1 MTEQFGIVAGLVV
14 AVLLVL
20 VAGTLRAGGA
30 SLVRTTRADALKDV
44 AEGTKGARRVADL
57 LETRNKLQPALGTS
71 VTFLTVLAVIP
82 LTWAITDSMSG
93 WTLAVALV
101 LMAMVLLLAVDIVPR
116 RIGRSRPGSLA
127 YRLAGALTIA
137 YRFGDAAGDL
147 ITDLDEV
154 EEIVED
160 HHEAA
165 DAEERALIRSV
176 LEFTETIVREV
187 MVPRTDMITIS
198 GSASTDDAVDLVLE
212 SGRSRIPVTGD
223 GMDHVIG
230 VLFSRDLLELFD
242 QEAEP
247 GVAADVAR
255 DPYFVPETK
264 PIFELLREMQ
274 VNQQHMAIVVDEFG
288 GTAGIVTI
296 EDLVEEIVGEIV
308 DEFDEEEPMVVEV
321 NGGFMVD
328 ARMGVD
334 DLAALVGV
342 DLPSDEWDT
351 VGGLVLELA
360 GRVPEEGES
369 FDHDGLTFTTTSV
382 QGRRVAK
389 VRVGRT

>member
-1 MTEQFGIVAGLVV
+1 MTGQTGIIIGVAF
-14 AVLLVL
+14 ASMLVL
-20 VAGTLRAGGA
+20 IAAVIRAGGA
-30 SLVRTTRADALKDV
+30 SLIRTARADALRAV
-44 AEGTKGARRVADL
+44 AEDIPGAPTVAGL
-57 LETRNKLQPALGTS
+57 LEDRSRLQPSLGTT

-93 WTLAVALV
+93 WMLALSLAV
-101 LMAMVLLLAVDIVPR
+101 MAGVLLLAVDIIPR
-116 RIGRSRPGSLA
+116 RIGRLRPGVLA
-127 YRLAGALTIA
+127 YRLAYALA
-137 YRFGDAAGDL
+137 LAVRFGDVASDL
-147 ITDLDEV
+147 IADMDEV
-154 EEIVED
+154 EEIVEE
-160 HHEAA
+160 HEAA
-165 DAEERALIRSV
+165 DAEERTLIRSV

-187 MVPRTDMITIS
+187 MVPRTDMITIA

-223 GMDHVIG
+223 GVDHVIG

-242 QEAEP
+242 REAEP
-247 GVAADVAR
+247 GMAADVAR
-255 DPYFVPETK
+255 EPYFIPETK

-274 VNQQHMAIVVDEFG
+274 ANQQHMAIVVDEFG
-288 GTAGIVTI
+288 GTAGIITI
-296 EDLVEEIVGEIV
+296 EDLVEEIVGEIA

-328 ARMGVD
+328 PRMGVD
-334 DLAALVGV
+334 DLAALVGI

>member
-1 MTEQFGIVAGLVV
+1 MNADWGIIAGLVV
-14 AVLLVL
+14 AALLVL
-20 VAGTLRAGGA
+20 VAATLRAGGA
-30 SLVRTTRADALKDV
+30 SLIRTVRADALRDV
-44 AEGTKGARRVADL
+44 AEDVSGAESVADL
-57 LETRNKLQPALGTS
+57 LEERTRLQPALGTS
-71 VTFLTVLAVIP
+71 ITFLTVLAVIP
-82 LTWAITDSMSG
+82 LTWAITDSLSG
-93 WTLAVALV
+93 WTLALALV
-101 LMAMVLLLAVDIVPR
+101 LMAALLLLAVDIIPR
-116 RIGRSRPGSLA
+116 RIGRSRPGTLA
-127 YRLAGALTIA
+127 YRLAGALTLA
-137 YRFGDAAGDL
+137 YKFGDAAGDL
-147 ITDLDEV
+147 IADLDDV
-154 EEIVED
+154 EEIVDE
-160 HHEAA
+160 HESA
-165 DAEERALIRSV
+165 DAEELALIRSV

-187 MVPRTDMITIS
+187 MVPRTDMITIA

-242 QEAEP
+242 REAEP
-247 GVAADVAR
+247 GVASDVAR
-255 DPYFVPETK
+255 EPYFVPETK

-321 NGGFMVD
+321 SGGFMVD
-328 ARMGVD
+328 ARLGVD
-334 DLAALVGV
+334 DLAELVGV
-342 DLPSDEWDT
+342 DLPSHEWDT

-369 FDHDGLTFTTTSV
+369 FDHDGLTFTPTSV

>member
-1 MTEQFGIVAGLVV
+1 MNADWGIIAGLVV
-14 AVLLVL
+14 AALLVL
-20 VAGTLRAGGA
+20 VAATLRAGGA
-30 SLVRTTRADALKDV
+30 SLIRTVRADALRDV
-44 AEGTKGARRVADL
+44 AEDVSGAESVADL
-57 LETRNKLQPALGTS
+57 LEERTRLQPALGTS
-71 VTFLTVLAVIP
+71 ITFLTVLAVIP
-82 LTWAITDSMSG
+82 LTWAITDSLSG
-93 WTLAVALV
+93 WTLALALV
-101 LMAMVLLLAVDIVPR
+101 LMAALLLLAVDIIPR
-116 RIGRSRPGSLA
+116 RIGRSRPGTLA
-127 YRLAGALTIA
+127 YRVAGALTLA
-137 YRFGDAAGDL
+137 YKFGDAAGDL
-147 ITDLDEV
+147 IADLDDV
-154 EEIVED
+154 EEIVDE
-160 HHEAA
+160 HESA
-165 DAEERALIRSV
+165 DAEELALIRSV

-187 MVPRTDMITIS
+187 MVPRTDMITIA

-242 QEAEP
+242 REAEP
-247 GVAADVAR
+247 GVASDVAR
-255 DPYFVPETK
+255 EPYFVPETK

-274 VNQQHMAIVVDEFG
+274 ANQQHMAIVVDEFG

-321 NGGFMVD
+321 TGGFMVD
-328 ARMGVD
+328 ARLGVD
-334 DLAALVGV
+334 DLAELVGV
-342 DLPSDEWDT
+342 DLPSHEWDT

-369 FDHDGLTFTTTSV
+369 FDHDGLTFTPTSV